1 MALRT
6 QKIWITRAQPGA
18 DETAGRVRAL
28 GHEAVVVPLL
38 TVETLPAELDLA
50 GVGALAFTSANGVRA
65 YGALTAERK
74 IKVFAVGAAT
84 AQAARQIGFREVLSA
99 NGDVAALAEGIASR
113 RREISGKILSPGAEE
128 PAGDLVGDLTAR
140 GIDAERLS
148 VYGTCARDLVPQDL
162 EALQGAD
169 AVLLHSPKAARAL
182 ACELLKHPM
191 PGLRALGLSAAV
203 LRPLE
208 DSRLAGRNFAPFPLE
223 AGLLNLIDR

>member
-1 MALRT
+1 MAPRT

-28 GHEAVVVPLL
+28 GHEAVVLPLL
-38 TVETLPAELDLA
+38 TVETLPAELDLT

-65 YGALTAERK
+65 FGALTPERK

-84 AQAARQIGFREVLSA
+84 AQVARQIGFREVLSA
-99 NGDVAALAEGIASR
+99 NGDVAALADGIASR
-113 RREISGKILSPGAEE
+113 RREIAGKILSPGADE
-128 PAGDLVGDLTAR
+128 PAGDLVGDLIAR
-140 GIDAERLS
+140 GIAAERLS

-162 EALQGAD
+162 EALKGVD

-182 ACELLKHPM
+182 ACELAKHPM
-191 PGLRALGLSAAV
+191 PGLKALGISAAV

-208 DSRLAGRNFAPFPLE
+208 QSRLAGRNFAPFPLE